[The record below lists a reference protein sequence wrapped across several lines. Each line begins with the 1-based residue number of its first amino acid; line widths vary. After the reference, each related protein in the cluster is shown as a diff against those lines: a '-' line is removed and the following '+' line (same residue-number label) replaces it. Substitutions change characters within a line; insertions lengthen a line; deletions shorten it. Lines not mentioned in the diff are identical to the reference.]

1 MTDLKAYKPD
11 AEGNN
16 MNLDFKGAKLQLKE
30 SVASMILN
38 VTIRTWDNLL
48 QIPQEYS
55 SITLAIW
62 LLIIGNIIHIE
73 MALSTF

>member
-38 VTIRTWDNLL
+38 VTIRT
-48 QIPQEYS
+48 
-55 SITLAIW
+55 
-62 LLIIGNIIHIE
+62 
-73 MALSTF
+73 

>member
-16 MNLDFKGAKLQLKE
+16 MNLDSKGTKLQLKE